1 MLDFLLHV
9 GIMGAIYA
17 IAAVS
22 LNLQA
27 GVGGM
32 LNFGQVAFFG
42 LGAYGVG
49 IASYRGAPL
58 WMGVVGGMIAAAIAG
73 AAVGR
78 LGRTLLADYWGI
90 ATLALAELLRLVF
103 LNEEWLARGADGIG
117 SIPGLW
123 GMLSGTVRDAAT
135 LATVALI
142 LVGLYFAA
150 ERITNVQFG
159 RVARLM
165 REQPNLVAT
174 LGYDVVKV
182 KVRMM
187 MVGAVFAAIGGALFT
202 TYISFIGPNQL
213 RPIDTF
219 LVWAVIVVGGLGN
232 HRGVILGAFVI
243 DILYVGTRFANDYVA
258 LSPDTAASVRLLLV
272 GLTLMAFLL
281 FRTNGLIPERLRT
294 FSAQRS

>member
-9 GIMGAIYA
+9 GIVAAIYG

-27 GVGGM
+27 GVGGL

-49 IASYRGAPL
+49 IASYQGLPL
-58 WMGVVGGMIAAAIAG
+58 WVGVVGGILAAMVAG

-78 LGRTLLADYWGI
+78 LGRTLVADYWAI

-123 GMLSGTVRDAAT
+123 GALRGTGRDVAV
-135 LATVALI
+135 LVTVVAI
-142 LVGLYFAA
+142 LVVVYLIA

-165 REQPNLVAT
+165 REQPNLTAA
-174 LGYDVVKV
+174 LGYDIVKI
-182 KVRMM
+182 KVRV
-187 MVGAVFAAIGGALFT
+187 MVIGAAIAAVGGALLT
-202 TYISFIGPNQL
+202 TYISFIGPGQL
-213 RPIDTF
+213 RPVDTF
-219 LVWAVIVVGGLGN
+219 LVWAIIVVGGLGN
-232 HRGVILGAFVI
+232 HFGAIVGALVINLI
-243 DILYVGTRFANDYVA
+243 YVGSRFANDYVN
-258 LSPDTAASVRLLLV
+258 LDSNSAASLRLLLV
-272 GLTLMAFLL
+272 GLILMGFLV
-281 FRTNGLIPERLRT
+281 FRTRGLVPERLRVID
-294 FSAQRS
+294 ADGI